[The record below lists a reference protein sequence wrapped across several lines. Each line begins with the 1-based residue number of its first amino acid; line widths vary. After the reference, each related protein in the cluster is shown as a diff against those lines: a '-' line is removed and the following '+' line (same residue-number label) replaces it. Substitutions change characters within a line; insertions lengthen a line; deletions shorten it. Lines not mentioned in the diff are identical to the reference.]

1 MIRKNEKLLIL
12 VILPLTIVIF
22 SAIWFIRTNYSNVV
36 RMDSEAACWDIRGVD
51 ISEKCLRLSGNSAE
65 FILGELLTPEEFDL
79 RDDIQMGSPRNAAQC
94 HTSRNKILLSSD
106 ETVALSFASVDYAN
120 NIYINGELIQS
131 VGIPGTSVETAVPM
145 TTRVYYTVKPVDGVI
160 EIVNQISNFVHAEGG
175 SFSGVYIGTIDS
187 MSMHYARQAH
197 GTTITLGI
205 CLLLFLVHTILFML
219 QRSYKAN
226 IFFAIFSLV
235 LFVRTGVTGM
245 KILMLVF
252 PRMSWYFSFR
262 VEYLSL
268 PLGCLLIVLA
278 LAGMFKRLLPKPV
291 IISSII
297 VNSIESVL
305 IVFIPTVLMTKAL
318 PLLQFTI
325 IVSLIF
331 IVVRFF
337 MLLSRERSSEYII
350 ALCALIFVVY
360 AIVREILMHLD
371 ILIFPMINNGML
383 DLAILVFT
391 IFLLTAS
398 FLGTIR
404 EIDAAK
410 QNEQRLE
417 IENVALASVNS
428 LKTELMTTVSHELR
442 TPLAVIMGYAQLI
455 TREAAASGISN
466 RAMTDIDS
474 IVSETKRLTRIVDEM
489 QRVVLARVEG
499 PGTPVSLADVV
510 QRVAKM
516 YATILEG
523 HETTLET
530 QLTNKDTQVI
540 GISDELTQVMFN
552 LLSNAGKHTD
562 NGVIRI
568 IVERDGGQVF
578 VTVEDTGTGIEPEFL
593 PDVFERYSHGD
604 EQGTGLGLAICRE
617 IIEGRGGHI
626 SIESVYGEG
635 TKVRFSLP
643 AYKKEE
649 D

>member
-1 MIRKNEKLLIL
+1 M
-12 VILPLTIVIF
+12 
-22 SAIWFIRTNYSNVV
+22 
-36 RMDSEAACWDIRGVD
+36 
-51 ISEKCLRLSGNSAE
+51 
-65 FILGELLTPEEFDL
+65 
-79 RDDIQMGSPRNAAQC
+79 
-94 HTSRNKILLSSD
+94 SSD

-131 VGIPGTSVETAVPM
+131 VGIPGTSAETAVPM

-226 IFFAIFSLV
+226 IFFAVFSLV
-235 LFVRTGVTGM
+235 LFMRTGVTGM

-291 IISSII
+291 IIASII

-360 AIVREILMHLD
+360 ATVREILMHLD

-417 IENVALASVNS
+417 IENAALASVNS

-510 QRVAKM
+510 QRVAKIIGDSVGL
-516 YATILEG
+516 TIGAFSVVVPVHCVAVVCLVCFYRE
-523 HETTLET
+523 
-530 QLTNKDTQVI
+530 
-540 GISDELTQVMFN
+540 SDFQA
-552 LLSNAGKHTD
+552 S
-562 NGVIRI
+562 
-568 IVERDGGQVF
+568 
-578 VTVEDTGTGIEPEFL
+578 
-593 PDVFERYSHGD
+593 
-604 EQGTGLGLAICRE
+604 GLACHCGGAAIVVGINDVVAAVLFAVGMCD
-617 IIEGRGGHI
+617 EGAELFFVGVFAGDSLCCQCAALKTGAGCVVCAGGSGDVLSFGVLFALGGASRGDDASGCYAVVVANRCAVFGAFFCVL
-626 SIESVYGEG
+626 SGDSFKSACDVVVCVFFARA
-635 TKVRFSLP
+635 K
-643 AYKKEE
+643 
-649 D
+649 